1 MNMFA
6 WLALGFV
13 AYVSGFSI
21 RHFWF
26 NKQDLPKDK
35 LYSYIAVFF
44 VAAVAVFSV
53 INFWVLK
60 KPSIDLAFIGVSS
73 LVATFIFYYGI
84 STDTR
89 NNMNLPD

>member
-6 WLALGFV
+6 WLGLGFV
-13 AYVSGFSI
+13 AYVCGFSI

-26 NKQDLPKDK
+26 NKQNLPKDK
-35 LYSYIAVFF
+35 LWQFTGLFF
-44 VAAVAVFSV
+44 AAAAIIFTL

-60 KPSIDLAFIGVSS
+60 KPNLDLAFVGVSS
-73 LVATFIFYYGI
+73 LVATGVFYYGI

-89 NNMNLPD
+89 NNMNIPD